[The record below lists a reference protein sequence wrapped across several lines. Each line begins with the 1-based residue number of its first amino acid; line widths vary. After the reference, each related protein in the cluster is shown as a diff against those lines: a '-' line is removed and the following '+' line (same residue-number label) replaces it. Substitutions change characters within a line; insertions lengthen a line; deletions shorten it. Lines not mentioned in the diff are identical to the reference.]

1 MKSARSTS
9 SISARTRRMIKVIWN
24 SASVMAG
31 MMSASHPDLVRNPVV
46 HHPRLTT
53 SPRPKLG
60 SHRSC
65 TPKTRMSRMPIRKVG
80 SEMPAKDSAMKAL
93 DTTP

>member
-1 MKSARSTS
+1 
-9 SISARTRRMIKVIWN
+9 
-24 SASVMAG
+24 

-65 TPKTRMSRMPIRKVG
+65 TPNTRISRMPIRNVG
-80 SEMPAKDSAMKAL
+80 SEIPAKDSAMKAL
-93 DTTP
+93 DRTPWRRSAV